1 MDEWEREA
9 NGSAP
14 SYQEFLAAEQS
25 ERELF
30 LDRFIETHG
39 LAPLTHNREVLSDFL
54 ERSVAFTTPEEAEAL
69 LERLIQ
75 LRPDQV
81 VRRPHG
87 ERHGYAA

>member
-9 NGSAP
+9 NGSTP
-14 SYQEFLAAEQS
+14 SYQEFLAAEHA
-25 ERELF
+25 ERALF

-39 LAPLTHNREVLSDFL
+39 LAPLASNHEVLSDFL
-54 ERSVAFTTPEEAEAL
+54 ERSGPFASAAEAEVL
-69 LERLIQ
+69 LERMIQ

-87 ERHGYAA
+87 GRRDYTA

>member
-1 MDEWEREA
+1 MLVSWVEMPRSPGHAFYDKLQ
-9 NGSAP
+9 GV
-14 SYQEFLAAEQS
+14 LIAAG
-25 ERELF
+25 F
-30 LDRFIETHG
+30 DRFIETHG